1 MTSPPDGGPGYRL
14 VRALTR
20 WLLKLFYA
28 HIEVVGAEHVPA
40 AAPLIVAANHH
51 NSIVDAMILIAVMPR
66 PLRVLAN
73 APLFRHPLIGPFLR
87 LIGGLPVH
95 RRKEAGNDADPSRNT
110 DLFAA
115 TTAALAA
122 GGAIAI
128 FPEGVTQPEPALQ
141 TLRTGTARMLL
152 EAETATPGLRVTLLP
167 VGLVFDRPGTFRSGR
182 ALVLIG
188 APIATADLPGGP
200 APVRVLTERL
210 TEALRRQIIEADDRH
225 TLRLLEL
232 VEALWREIDGAPPQ
246 KDAARVGWLQRAM
259 KTYRSLLERAP
270 EETVAFRRELEAFDA
285 ESQKAGLAAER
296 LSRTYTLGTVARFVL
311 GEGFSLLVGAPLALC
326 GIVLHVLPYQLTA
339 AAVRLIP
346 HTDEEEATDKI
357 AAGIVLYP
365 LCWLAEGWIAL
376 ALGGKA
382 ALVVFLVAL
391 LPTGFFALAWHERF
405 DHVVQEARAFARFL
419 GDRDLPRRLRRQRE
433 ALVAEL
439 VQLARRAPEAWGS
452 PTP

>member
-1 MTSPPDGGPGYRL
+1 MTAPREGGTGYRL

-28 HIEVVGAEHVPA
+28 HIEVVGSEHVPA
-40 AAPLIVAANHH
+40 AGSLIIAANHH
-51 NSIVDAMILIAVMPR
+51 NSIVDAMILLAVMPR

-87 LIGGLPVH
+87 LIGALPVH

-115 TTAALAA
+115 TTAALRG

-152 EAETATPGLRVTLLP
+152 DAENAAPGLHVTLLP

-188 APIATADLPGGP
+188 APIATSDLSAGAAP
-200 APVRVLTERL
+200 ARVLTDRL
-210 TEALRRQIIEADDRH
+210 TAALRGQIIEADDRH

-232 VEALWREIDGAPPQ
+232 VEALWREADGAPKQ
-246 KDAARVGWLQRAM
+246 TNAARVGWLQRAM
-259 KTYRSLLERAP
+259 KTYRSLLDRAP
-270 EETVAFRRELEAFDA
+270 EETVAFRRELEGYDA
-285 ESQKAGLAAER
+285 ESEKAGLAAQR
-296 LSRTYTLGTVARFVL
+296 LSRTYTFGTVARFVL
-311 GEGFSLLVGAPLALC
+311 GEGLSLLVGAPLALC
-326 GIVLHVLPYQLTA
+326 GIVLHILPYQLTA

-357 AAGIVLYP
+357 AAGIVMYP
-365 LCWLAEGWIAL
+365 VAWLAEGWIAF
-376 ALGGKA
+376 ALGGKL
-382 ALVVFLVAL
+382 ALVVFLAAL

-405 DHVVQEARAFARFL
+405 DHATQEARAFGRFL
-419 GDRDLPRRLRRQRE
+419 RDRDLPRRLCRQRE
-433 ALVAEL
+433 ALAAEL
-439 VQLARRAPEAWGS
+439 VKLVRLAPEAWES
-452 PTP
+452 PAR